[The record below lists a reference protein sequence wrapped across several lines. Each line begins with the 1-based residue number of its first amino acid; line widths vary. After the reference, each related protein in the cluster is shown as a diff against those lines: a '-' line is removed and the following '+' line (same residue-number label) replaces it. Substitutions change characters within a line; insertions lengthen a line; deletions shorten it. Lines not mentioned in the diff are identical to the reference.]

1 MCMETGA
8 ELLMA
13 NNGASVSIC
22 GAHSTLL
29 HAARNKNGQMTHD
42 SWLLLFLG
50 FEPTVFQLVGQR
62 LGHLGNSKHLSINL
76 KFMSTNCQFR
86 QIKDKLILP

>member
-1 MCMETGA
+1 MLRMETGA

-22 GAHSTLL
+22 SAHTTFL
-29 HAARNKNGQMTHD
+29 HAARNKNGQMVHD
-42 SWLLLFLG
+42 CSYSWDLNPQYFSYSG
-50 FEPTVFQLVGQR
+50 TTPWSSWQLQMS
-62 LGHLGNSKHLSINL
+62 LNL
-76 KFMSTNCQFR
+76 KFMCNNCEFR